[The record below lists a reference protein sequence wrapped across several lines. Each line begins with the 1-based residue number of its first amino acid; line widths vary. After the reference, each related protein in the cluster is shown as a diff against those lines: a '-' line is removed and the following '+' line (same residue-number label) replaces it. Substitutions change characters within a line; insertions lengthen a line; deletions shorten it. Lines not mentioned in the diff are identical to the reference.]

1 MVWLPRVCLR
11 GRQRTSGLFPA
22 LAEIET
28 ADAGEQSA
36 ACVLSGSR
44 IVELLGGLGAARQ
57 LLGAL
62 LSLHTS
68 ARSCLVPLA
77 TGPPGPRHCHCFKCS
92 FPGGGV
98 VLFHFTVNL
107 NPALLM

>member
-22 LAEIET
+22 LAENET

-36 ACVLSGSR
+36 ACVLSGSGV
-44 IVELLGGLGAARQ
+44 VELVRGLGAARQ
-57 LLGAL
+57 LSGAL

-68 ARSCLVPLA
+68 TRSRRVLLA
-77 TGPPGPRHCHCFKCS
+77 TGPLGPRHCRRFKFS
-92 FPGGGV
+92 FPGGGL